1 MIWEQLSD
9 MICAFLATTRFQ
21 PLASFVHL
29 TPQPKAFADQHLAFR
44 LGIMA
49 TSHSRGM
56 ASSQAAPVHLSSEHQ
71 AIMTRH
77 RLSRPTIRSL
87 TLLPRAPEPMEIL
100 RCASSATELR
110 SFVFNPLEKGAF
122 SAINNDPST
131 RWPVKEQLTQP
142 WHKVYLVAQCEASGG
157 DYGARLCRAARVDL
171 LSSRTQIV
179 KVLGQE
185 GKATELLQVP
195 DIGPKKIQKLV
206 EAGVMTVRRLSE
218 LDFFDIERILSRN
231 PPFGQ
236 NMVQI
241 LAHFPR
247 LVLSVDIPKRDG
259 AEKKLIVRTVL
270 GCANVETPVWKGKEP
285 WVSLAAETSD
295 GRLAFFWRGQARS
308 LMSGKELVFP
318 VEANTG
324 GQTVFVWASCEEIAG
339 TVVTAEV
346 AV

>member
-1 MIWEQLSD
+1 
-9 MICAFLATTRFQ
+9 
-21 PLASFVHL
+21 
-29 TPQPKAFADQHLAFR
+29 
-44 LGIMA
+44 
-49 TSHSRGM
+49 
-56 ASSQAAPVHLSSEHQ
+56 
-71 AIMTRH
+71 MTRH

-157 DYGARLCRAARVDL
+157 DYGARLCRAARIDL

-179 KVLGQE
+179 KVLGQVLRACADVMGARKDAE